1 MQPCLDQGIPRTA
14 SYAQLS
20 FELSKHPY
28 GKDITLNPTT
38 YSTND
43 PSALPTVSVVVPVYN
58 VERYLAQCLESLAC
72 QASCVQEIIC
82 VDDGSTDGS
91 PQILDDAQARVPR
104 LRVVHRANGGYG
116 SAVNEGI
123 SLSSGTYVGIVE
135 PDDFVTPACYKTLC
149 QAAQAHGTPDIVKAA
164 YWRVCE
170 AGAPNEHVEP
180 CFYLG
185 KVRFA
190 NQPFT
195 IYDDAELLLH
205 HPSIWS
211 AIYRRDFLQD
221 NGISFV
227 EAPGA
232 GWTDNPFLME
242 TMLAARSIV
251 YLDERFTI
259 TGVLRRAGGR
269 AQRPLRHRRPMAGDG
284 RHRTPAQRLKRR
296 RPGSALQRGCSYLEM
311 LLNDFDRSDPLVR
324 SCIARMQERI
334 NPQDVKR
341 FKRILPSYKA
351 AYERSLPLA
360 KRLAYRLSRG

>member
-1 MQPCLDQGIPRTA
+1 M
-14 SYAQLS
+14 
-20 FELSKHPY
+20 
-28 GKDITLNPTT
+28 NPTT

-43 PSALPTVSVVVPVYN
+43 PSALPTASVVVPVYN

-72 QASCVQEIIC
+72 QTSCVQEIIC

-91 PQILDDAQARVPR
+91 PQILDDAQARIPR

-135 PDDFVTPACYKTLC
+135 PDDFVAPACYKTLC
-149 QAAQAHGTPDIVKAA
+149 QAAQAHGAPDIVKAA

-185 KVRFA
+185 KVRFV

-251 YLDERFTI
+251 YLDEPLYHYREFSAALAGGLKDPCVI
-259 TGVLRRAGGR
+259 ADRWLEMDDIVRRHNVSNEGVLEA
-269 AQRPLRHRRPMAGDG
+269 HC
-284 RHRTPAQRLKRR
+284 
-296 RPGSALQRGCSYLEM
+296 SRGCSYLEM
-311 LLNDFDRSDPLVR
+311 LLNDFDRSDPRVR